1 VKQIIIGVTL
11 FLFLGSSF
19 LGGLEELSANFDA
32 DSQTFLWTL
41 DDDSSSENTRGR
53 RGLKRLQRGKSSL
66 KSLLAVDKPARV
78 VSLIIRIRETS
89 SIYHFS
95 KSSVYQ
101 QINVYRI

>member
-1 VKQIIIGVTL
+1 VKQIIIGMTL

-19 LGGLEELSANFDA
+19 LGGLEELSTNFDA

-41 DDDSSSENTRGR
+41 DDDSSSDNTRGR

-66 KSLLAVDKPARV
+66 KGLRAVDKPARETF
-78 VSLIIRIRETS
+78 LIAWIKETEFLPRS
-89 SIYHFS
+89 P

-101 QINVYRI
+101 QTNVYRI